1 MSDPI
6 LVFVNE
12 SPVKVASGVTAL
24 EAVGVF
30 DTELAEKVRRGAA
43 LLSDGRGIRL
53 VPETP
58 LFPGAILRVVV
69 SARQPRDEADAHP

>member
-12 SPVKVASGVTAL
+12 SPVRVGAGVTAL
-24 EAVGVF
+24 EAVIAL
-30 DTELAEKVRRGAA
+30 DPDLAARLGSGGGY
-43 LLSDGRGIRL
+43 LTDGRGIRL
-53 VPETP
+53 APESP
-58 LFPGAILRVVV
+58 VFPGAILRVVV

>member
-12 SPVKVASGVTAL
+12 SPVRVAAGVTAL
-24 EAVGVF
+24 EAVIAV
-30 DTELAEKVRRGAA
+30 DPDLAAKLRSGAA
-43 LLSDGRGIRL
+43 VLSDGRGIRL
-53 VPETP
+53 DPETP
-58 LFPGAILRVVV
+58 LFDGAILRAVV